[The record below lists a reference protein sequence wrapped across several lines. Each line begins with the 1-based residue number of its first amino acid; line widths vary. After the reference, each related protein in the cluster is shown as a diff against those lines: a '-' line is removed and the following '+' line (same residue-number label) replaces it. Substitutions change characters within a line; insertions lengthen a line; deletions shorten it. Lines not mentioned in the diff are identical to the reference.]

1 MISRPEGNGSAFGGA
16 REVERGGV
24 KEISGEEIAIGEG
37 TKEEERDVRSD
48 GEQKVS

>member
-24 KEISGEEIAIGEG
+24 KEISGEEIAIGE
-37 TKEEERDVRSD
+37 EERDVRSD